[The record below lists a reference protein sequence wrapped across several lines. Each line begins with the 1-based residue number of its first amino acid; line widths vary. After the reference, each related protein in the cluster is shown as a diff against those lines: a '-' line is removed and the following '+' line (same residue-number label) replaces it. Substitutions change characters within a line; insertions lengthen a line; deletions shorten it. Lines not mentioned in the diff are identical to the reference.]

1 MEQNLIYLQK
11 FGGGKVLTQTRSRI
25 PATTKIKCS
34 IISTPLVCPVGGTVG
49 GSCRLPS
56 WLPLISR
63 ARDHEPEITSQ
74 RSNMAPPAPSSR
86 KRVNVKEEAKTDE
99 REFFQL
105 APLPLSIF
113 LIFLLIL
120 YWVRYLFYDSCS
132 SCFCWRM
139 GNLAH
144 AIGNP
149 LYYVGKMKETIFF
162 RNFVCILRT
171 TTTRHMISFVDFYLH
186 FLANFQT

>member
-1 MEQNLIYLQK
+1 MLREKSYTLTIGEQNLIYLQK
-11 FGGGKVLTQTRSRI
+11 FGGGKILTQTRLRI
-25 PATTKIKCS
+25 PATTQIKCS

-49 GSCRLPS
+49 GSCRLPYPADYR
-56 WLPLISR
+56 WY
-63 ARDHEPEITSQ
+63 HEPEITSQ
-74 RSNMAPPAPSSR
+74 SSKMAPPAPSSR

-149 LYYVGKMKETIFF
+149 LYYVGKMKETIFSETSCAYKGQQQL
-162 RNFVCILRT
+162 VT
-171 TTTRHMISFVDFYLH
+171 W
-186 FLANFQT
+186 

>member
-1 MEQNLIYLQK
+1 MLREKSYTLTIGEQNLIYLQK
-11 FGGGKVLTQTRSRI
+11 FGGGKILTQTRLRI

-34 IISTPLVCPVGGTVG
+34 IISTRLVCPVGGTVG
-49 GSCRLPS
+49 GSCRLPYPADYR
-56 WLPLISR
+56 WY
-63 ARDHEPEITSQ
+63 HEPEITSQ
-74 RSNMAPPAPSSR
+74 SSKMAPPAPSSR

-149 LYYVGKMKETIFF
+149 LYCVGKMKETIFSETSCTYKGQQQL
-162 RNFVCILRT
+162 VT
-171 TTTRHMISFVDFYLH
+171 W
-186 FLANFQT
+186 

>member
-1 MEQNLIYLQK
+1 
-11 FGGGKVLTQTRSRI
+11 
-25 PATTKIKCS
+25 
-34 IISTPLVCPVGGTVG
+34 
-49 GSCRLPS
+49 
-56 WLPLISR
+56 
-63 ARDHEPEITSQ
+63 
-74 RSNMAPPAPSSR
+74 MAPPAPSSR

-149 LYYVGKMKETIFF
+149 LYYVGKMKESIFSETSCADKGQQQL
-162 RNFVCILRT
+162 VT
-171 TTTRHMISFVDFYLH
+171 
-186 FLANFQT
+186 

>member
-1 MEQNLIYLQK
+1 
-11 FGGGKVLTQTRSRI
+11 
-25 PATTKIKCS
+25 
-34 IISTPLVCPVGGTVG
+34 
-49 GSCRLPS
+49 
-56 WLPLISR
+56 
-63 ARDHEPEITSQ
+63 
-74 RSNMAPPAPSSR
+74 MAPPAPSSR

-105 APLPLSIF
+105 APLPMSIF

-144 AIGNP
+144 TIGNP
-149 LYYVGKMKETIFF
+149 LYYVGKMKETIFSETSCANNNSSQDKF
-162 RNFVCILRT
+162 RRFLS
-171 TTTRHMISFVDFYLH
+171 SFSGKFPDLN
-186 FLANFQT
+186 LAPYVLYIYCTHVRGNP